1 MAKDFLVE
9 LSQTFDKLSRNK
21 DLLSIELE
29 FKALKRPDLSLM
41 EDFVK
46 NFSDAVEKAHSTALL
61 LLAADLELALAMA
74 MKDNVWDWD
83 YGDGDIYDTGALQK
97 SGRVVVSGDSL
108 QVLYDEEYAAIV
120 HYGGYIYP
128 YGNPNVSIYMPGRPW
143 VQSVI
148 LGGGPVPQ
156 FDMQGTYNKYA
167 TPLIEQAMKSFG
179 Y

>member
-9 LSQTFDKLSRNK
+9 LGETFDSLSRNK
-21 DLLSIELE
+21 ELLSIELE
-29 FKALKRPDLSLM
+29 FKSLERPDLSLL
-41 EDFVK
+41 EDFNE
-46 NFSDAVEKAHSTALL
+46 NFSKAIKEAHSKALL
-61 LLAADLELALAMA
+61 LLAEDLELALAAA
-74 MKDNVWDWD
+74 MEDNVWDWD

-97 SGRVVVSGDSL
+97 SGRVIVSGDSL
-108 QVLYDEEYAAIV
+108 QVVYDEEYAAIV
-120 HYGGYIYP
+120 HYGGYISP

-156 FDMQGTYNKYA
+156 FDMAGTYSKYA
-167 TPLIEQAMKSFG
+167 TPLVEQAMKKFG